1 MSSLAFA
8 IPLPP
13 GKTEAWRR
21 FMDELKGPRHAE
33 VQDMLRRAQLT
44 QHNFYLQQTP
54 RADLAIVYLEGDVAH
69 AFHHFATSDH
79 PFERWVRQQVL
90 ETEGIDLTQPPPGP
104 PPEVVLEAAAAEDS
118 VARFT
123 SQSEG

>member
-1 MSSLAFA
+1 MSSLALA

-21 FMDELKGPRHAE
+21 FLDELKGPRRAE

-54 RADLAIVYLEGDVAH
+54 QGDLAIVYLEGHVAH

-90 ETEGIDLTQPPPGP
+90 ETEGVDLTQPPSGQL
-104 PPEVVLEAAAAEDS
+104 PEVVLEAAVAEAG
-118 VARFT
+118 V
-123 SQSEG
+123 